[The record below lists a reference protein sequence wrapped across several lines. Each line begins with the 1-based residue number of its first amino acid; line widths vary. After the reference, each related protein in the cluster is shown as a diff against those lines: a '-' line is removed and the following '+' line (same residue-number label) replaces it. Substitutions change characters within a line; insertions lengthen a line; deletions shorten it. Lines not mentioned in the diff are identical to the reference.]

1 MTVATAY
8 RDLTI
13 MALAAILIL
22 MFGICIGR
30 LSVR

>member
-1 MTVATAY
+1 MTY

-22 MFGICIGR
+22 VFGICIGR